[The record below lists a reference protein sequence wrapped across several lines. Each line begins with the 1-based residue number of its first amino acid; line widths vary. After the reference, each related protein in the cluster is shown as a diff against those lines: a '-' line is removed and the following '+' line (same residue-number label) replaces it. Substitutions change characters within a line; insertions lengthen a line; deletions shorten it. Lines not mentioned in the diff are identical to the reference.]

1 MDSGSS
7 QPREEGDGFCSISD
21 SDRQYIET
29 LLQTEPSVQSQADAD
44 SVLTDAWWFESERK
58 DIIKWILRKRV
69 EFEYTAHTAYLSAL
83 YFDRF
88 LLRIEISD
96 VEQRVMLRI
105 LSIACLS
112 LAAKT
117 EEIEAMPLGEHVGER
132 HYLFHLNL
140 IKKVELK
147 VLEELEWR
155 MHMVTPFTF
164 FDYFAAVFS
173 VKRSDHRDLIGKAND
188 LVLSIMEDID
198 VARHRASVVAAAA
211 VLAAHDECLSREAL
225 GSKMDEVPFW
235 GDVEKESAVSCYSRM
250 QGIMELGTPESVVV
264 LHNVA
269 IAVDD
274 SASTS
279 RGVKRRLHFDF

>member
-7 QPREEGDGFCSISD
+7 PPREEDDGFCSISA

-29 LLQTEPSVQSQADAD
+29 LLQTEPSVESEADAD

-69 EFEYTAHTAYLSAL
+69 EFEYSEHTAYLSAL

-88 LLRIEISD
+88 LARYEISD

-117 EEIEAMPLGEHVGER
+117 EEIEAMPLGEHVGEKN
-132 HYLFHLNL
+132 YLFHLNS

-147 VLEELEWR
+147 VLVALA
-155 MHMVTPFTF
+155 HGHPFHLLQLF
-164 FDYFAAVFS
+164 
-173 VKRSDHRDLIGKAND
+173 
-188 LVLSIMEDID
+188 
-198 VARHRASVVAAAA
+198 
-211 VLAAHDECLSREAL
+211 
-225 GSKMDEVPFW
+225 
-235 GDVEKESAVSCYSRM
+235 
-250 QGIMELGTPESVVV
+250 
-264 LHNVA
+264 
-269 IAVDD
+269 
-274 SASTS
+274 
-279 RGVKRRLHFDF
+279 RRRI